1 MFSVDIRGE
10 EVERRVAQSYA
21 RCSRHASQF
30 FAVLVGELAKPV
42 NLVDLAVKVETA
54 IRIEDTGLLVG
65 EDRLV
70 LLLEGHRHSSDP
82 LRVAQRLLSEFPGLV
97 LRIGIAGNVSYYGSA
112 TAMYEAAWR
121 ALESASPE
129 QPVRHAHAQL
139 RRDAEYRLQF
149 EDELTAA
156 VREGRLEPYFQP
168 IVDLANG
175 QIRGFEALVRWKHPT
190 EGLLLPENFLSI
202 AKDCGL
208 LSDLDRYILKQ
219 SLTQLEIWQGQVDYP
234 IRVNVNLCSD
244 HFLNEGGVEELSS
257 IVAQHQDV
265 VSMLRLDI
273 SEDVLRYERGL
284 AALYTLQGLKIG
296 FHLDDFMVSP
306 DSFRCLHSFPFDS
319 LKVDRTLIA
328 EMEEEVNAELISA
341 VLRIAQR
348 MKIRTTAEG
357 LVTHAQLEE
366 LRQLGCNEAQGFLF
380 SPAIDAQAAL
390 EFLKVGPRW

>member
-1 MFSVDIRGE
+1 MFSLDRQGE
-10 EVERRVAQSYA
+10 EVERRVAQSFA
-21 RCSRHASQF
+21 RCSRHPHQF
-30 FAVLVGELAKPV
+30 FAVMVGELSKPV
-42 NLVDLAVKVETA
+42 VLEELATKVESA
-54 IRIEDTGLLVG
+54 IRIEDTALLVG
-65 EDRLV
+65 DDQLV

-82 LRVAQRLLSEFPGLV
+82 LRVAHRLFHDHPGLV
-97 LRIGIAGNVSYYGSA
+97 RRIGIAGNVSYYQSA
-112 TAMYEAAWR
+112 DEMYQAARR
-121 ALESASPE
+121 AAELAGPE
-129 QPVRHAHAQL
+129 QPIRHAHAQL

-149 EDELTAA
+149 EDELSAA
-156 VREGRLEPYFQP
+156 VRDGRLEPYFQP

-175 QIRGFEALVRWKHPT
+175 QIRGFEALVRWAHPT

-208 LSDLDRYILKQ
+208 LPDLDRFILKE
-219 SLTQLEIWQGQVDYP
+219 SLQQLELWQDEVDYP

-244 HFLNEGGVEELSS
+244 HFLNEGGVRELSA
-257 IVAQHQDV
+257 IVERHRDV
-265 VSMLRLDI
+265 MGQLRLDI

-328 EMEEEVNAELISA
+328 EMEEEVNAELITA

-380 SPAIDAQAAL
+380 SPAIDAKAAL